1 MNYSLGLDIG
11 TASVGW
17 AVINEDKKRIEDL
30 GVRIFERPEQ
40 PKNGN
45 PLALERRTARSARRR
60 LKRRRERLN
69 FLKRF
74 FIKKELLSSDEINNI
89 FKKLQAKK
97 NRGVKIYYDPYRIRA
112 KAIKEKVPNDQLF
125 VALYH
130 IAKRRGYKSNRKKV
144 EEADRV
150 NDGQRVLS
158 AIKANEAILA
168 KYDSVG
174 EALLKDKKYSAH
186 KRNKLDSYTNSFIRE
201 DFEAEIRKIL
211 ERQKWSDDD
220 IEELLMKK
228 NRGLFYQR
236 PFMDENLINK
246 MRGFCQ
252 LEKGER
258 RAWKA
263 SYSFEL
269 FDLAQN
275 LSHIRYNQGNKL
287 TKAQILACVEKA
299 KSTRSVTYKAIRE
312 CIGYKNYDDFYFDS
326 ISGKQ
331 GVDYA
336 EAEKRQFYELKFF
349 HDIKKAT
356 KQSPA
361 DWERLLTDIDV
372 FDQIG
377 YILTFFKEDAK
388 VEAALKELKLSPNTI
403 SELMKLSYRRFS
415 HLSIKA
421 LRKLTKHLLDGD
433 TYNEAVEKEYPGQFT
448 EKLSGNAR
456 LLPRLED
463 YKPSST
469 ITNPIVRRSL
479 CQTRKIVNAVIKKY
493 GSPAQIKIEC
503 ANELAK
509 DFQERQAIKKAQD
522 ENAAN
527 NQRIYELL
535 KNDFKITTPNG
546 SQITKYK
553 LREEQCCKCAYC
565 GKALGPEVFL
575 EQHAA
580 ETDHIMPLSRSGNNS
595 LNNQVLVCPTCNQ
608 EKSGKT
614 PYEKWGTDT
623 KRWQTIITLTQAS
636 SMPLSKKKRILSTKP
651 PKEGWNIRAIND
663 TRYITRFIGKY
674 IKENLKFSD
683 AAADKEK
690 VLLPNGRITSQL
702 RKTYKIGHKDR
713 NLNNAHHAVDAC
725 IIASISRAQIRK
737 FALWNKYK
745 ELGANRRTV
754 FYNDDN
760 GNPIQVSE
768 ADFQIL
774 RDELLPWENFDKEVR
789 IRSGMNYDSD
799 KIEKLADFRDKFR
812 DFANYDE
819 DFLSKIHPIFVSRM
833 PKRSAKGKAH
843 QETLRSPKDDGS
855 EKVMR
860 LTRKRLADCSLKDIE
875 NSVLPESDRVLYEQL
890 KQLYQE
896 KGKKAFQ
903 EPVYKNNK
911 KVDQNGNPISPVAT
925 IKVYESK
932 PSGILINNK
941 TQFVDNGKTVCL
953 SVYRRNNKYY
963 YAPIFLHSINK
974 TNPKILP
981 TPSSNE
987 KIKKADFQ
995 SISEK
1000 DGSILAKPENGFE
1013 FCFSIFP
1020 NDYVRITFADKIV
1033 EGYYVGY
1040 DISECRFSLIRHNQV
1055 SKESSNLIRSSVKSA
1070 LDIKKLNISVLGD
1083 NYLPAE

>member
-40 PKNGN
+40 PKNGD

-69 FLKRF
+69 FLKQF
-74 FIKKELLSSDEINNI
+74 FIKKELLSSDEINDI
-89 FKKLQAKK
+89 FKKLQTKK
-97 NRGVKIYYDPYRIRA
+97 NRDVKIYYNPYHIRV

-144 EEADRV
+144 EEADKV
-150 NDGQRVLS
+150 NDGQKVLG

-186 KRNKLDSYTNSFIRE
+186 KRNKLDSYTNSFMRE

-220 IEELLMKK
+220 IEELLTQK

-236 PFMDENLINK
+236 PFMDADLVNK
-246 MRGFCQ
+246 MRGSCQ

-269 FDLAQN
+269 FNLAQN
-275 LSHIRYNQGNKL
+275 LSHLHYNQGNKL
-287 TKAQILACVEKA
+287 TQEQIAACVDKA
-299 KSTRSVTYKAIRE
+299 KNTRTVKYKAIRE
-312 CIGYKNYDDFYFDS
+312 CIGYKDDPNFYFDY
-326 ISGKQ
+326 IRGKREAT
-331 GVDYA
+331 Y
-336 EAEKRQFYELKFF
+336 EAEEAHTFCELKFF

-356 KQSPA
+356 VKNPS
-361 DWERLLTDIDV
+361 DWNRILNDIDL
-372 FDQIG
+372 FDKIG
-377 YILTFFKEDAK
+377 YILTFYKEDAK
-388 VEAALKELKLSPNTI
+388 VEQALKDLELSSDSI
-403 SELMKLSYRRFS
+403 SGLMKLSYSGFS
-415 HLSIKA
+415 HLSVKA
-421 LRKLTKHLLDGD
+421 LRKLTPHLLGSD
-433 TYNEAVEKEYPGQFT
+433 TYDKAVEQEYPNQFA
-448 EKLSGNAR
+448 EKLSGDANT
-456 LLPRLED
+456 LPPLDEFQ
-463 YKPSST
+463 SNQ
-469 ITNPIVRRSL
+469 ITNPVVKRAIN
-479 CQTRKIVNAVIKKY
+479 QTRKVVNAVVKKY
-493 GSPAQIKIEC
+493 GAPAQIKIEC

-509 DFQERQAIKKAQD
+509 NFRDRKAIKKAQD

-546 SQITKYK
+546 LQITKYK

-575 EQHAA
+575 KQHAA
-580 ETDHIMPLSRSGNNS
+580 EIDHIIPYSRCGNDSLSNK
-595 LNNQVLVCPTCNQ
+595 VLVCPPCNQ
-608 EKSGKT
+608 EKTRQT
-614 PYEKWGTDT
+614 PYEKWGSD
-623 KRWQTIITLTQAS
+623 KERWQLITTLTQAS
-636 SMPLSKKKRILSTKP
+636 KMPFNKKKRILASKP
-651 PKEGWNIRAIND
+651 PKEDWNVRALND
-663 TRYITRFIGKY
+663 TRYATRFISNY
-674 IKENLKFSD
+674 IKNNLKFSNSSHG
-683 AAADKEK
+683 KRK
-690 VLLPNGRITSQL
+690 VLLPNGNITNQL
-702 RKTYKIGHKDR
+702 RKIYKIGHKDR
-713 NLNNAHHAVDAC
+713 DLNNTHHAVDAC
-725 IIASISRAQIRK
+725 IIATISDKQIKK
-737 FALWNKYK
+737 FAEWNKYK
-745 ELGANRRTV
+745 ELGANRHTV

-774 RDELLPWENFDKEVR
+774 REELLPWENFDKEVR

-812 DFANYDE
+812 DFANYDK

-860 LTRKRLADCSLKDIE
+860 LTRKRLIDCSLKDIE

-911 KVDQNGNPISPVAT
+911 KVDQNGNQISPVTT
-925 IKVYESK
+925 IKVYSSQ
-932 PSGILINNK
+932 PNGILINNK
-941 TQFVDNGKTVCL
+941 TQFVNNGKTVCL
-953 SVYRRNNKYY
+953 NVYRRNNKYY
-963 YAPIFLHSINK
+963 CAPIFLHSLNEA
-974 TNPKILP
+974 NPKILP
-981 TPSSNE
+981 TPKGKNKAE
-987 KIKKADFQ
+987 KADLQ
-995 SISEK
+995 SIREK
-1000 DGSILAKPENGFE
+1000 DGSILANPENGFE

-1033 EGYYVGY
+1033 EGYYVKYHITAGTFY
-1040 DISECRFSLIRHNQV
+1040 LMRHNQT
-1055 SKESSNLIRSSVKSA
+1055 SKENSSLIQCSAQSA